1 MAREQLLAILRS
13 LHRFAATGEVGG
25 LTDADL
31 VERFA
36 AGGDEAAFE
45 VLVWRHGPAVLNICH
60 RVLGRSHDAEDAFQA
75 TFLVLV
81 RKARSI
87 RRRQAVAAWLY
98 RVAHRVALQAKVRAR
113 RRAARERPA
122 VGAMAAPA
130 ADEVANRDLRAVLED
145 EVHRLPAKYRLP
157 VLLCY
162 LGGQSTEQAAQALG
176 CPRGT
181 ILSRLAWARQ
191 RLRGRLT
198 RRGLTLSTGAV
209 TALLARSAAP
219 AAALHGLVNSTLKV
233 AKWFA
238 ARSVGAGG
246 VPPEPVLSLTEGVLR
261 SMFLNKVKVAALVLV
276 VIVLAGAGGSLWFHP
291 AVGDS
296 VHRDGPQG
304 GSIAGQVGAGKEP
317 AKAAIP
323 DGRRRE
329 AVIRLPAGTWVKEFE
344 APQYGSGRI
353 TWKYEDDRVT
363 GLIEG
368 SGMGGE
374 FELATEAEISLS
386 RHGTVYGVL
395 TSVKLNRLKLPEMEE
410 LADLKP
416 FVGLWPAVEPLLSE
430 VMTDLPF
437 SYQCRVSGDRLVI
450 NTFRMLLCGPNPL
463 GKVGALIVGGNKEL
477 APLGFFQALAIV
489 EGSYTAADGKEK
501 EPLPG
506 SSTLTKPRT
515 RKK

>member
-13 LHRFAATGEVGG
+13 LRRFSAGEVGG
-25 LTDADL
+25 LADNEL
-31 VERFA
+31 LERFVA
-36 AGGDEAAFE
+36 RGDEAAFE

-75 TFLVLV
+75 TFLILV

-87 RRRQAVAAWLY
+87 RRWQAVGAWLY
-98 RVAHRVALQAKVRAR
+98 RVAQRVALRSRAR
-113 RRAARERPA
+113 ARHREARERHVAFTA
-122 VGAMAAPA
+122 VAPE
-130 ADEVANRDLRAVLED
+130 ADEVAARDLRAALEE
-145 EVHRLPAKYRLP
+145 EVHRLPEKYRLP

-162 LGGQSTEQAAQALG
+162 FSGQSTEQAAQALG

-191 RLRGRLT
+191 RLRGRLA
-198 RRGLTLSTGAV
+198 RRGLAPSAV
-209 TALLARSAAP
+209 ALTALLSRGAAP
-219 AAALHGLVNSTLKV
+219 AAALTGLVNSTLKA

-238 ARSVGAGG
+238 AGSVGAGAA
-246 VPPEPVLSLTEGVLR
+246 PPEPVLSLTEGVLR
-261 SMFLNKVKVAALVLV
+261 SMFLDKMKLAALMLV
-276 VIVLAGAGGSLWFHP
+276 VALLAGAGGSFWFHP
-291 AVGDS
+291 AAGDS
-296 VHRDGPQG
+296 LHRDGPEG
-304 GSIAGQVGAGKEP
+304 DSTTGPVGAGKDP
-317 AKAAIP
+317 AKPTVP

-329 AVIRLPAGTWVKEFE
+329 AIIRLPAGTWVKEFE

-353 TWKYEDDRVT
+353 TWKYDDDRVT

-374 FELATEAEISLS
+374 IELATEAEIALS
-386 RHGTVYGVL
+386 RHGTVYGIL
-395 TSVKLNRLKLPEMEE
+395 TGVKLNRLKLPEMEE
-410 LADLKP
+410 FAEFKP

-437 SYQCRVSGDRLVI
+437 SYQCRLTGDRLVI
-450 NTFRMLLCGPNPL
+450 TNFRMLLCGPNPL
-463 GKVGALIVGGNKEL
+463 GKVGALVAGSHNEL

-506 SSTLTKPRT
+506 SSTLTKPRN

>member
-1 MAREQLLAILRS
+1 MAREQLLTILRS
-13 LHRFAATGEVGG
+13 LRRFSATDAVGG

-36 AGGDEAAFE
+36 VHGDEAAFE
-45 VLVWRHGPAVLNICH
+45 VLVWRHGPAVLTICH

-87 RRRQAVAAWLY
+87 RRRQAVGAWLY
-98 RVAHRVALQAKVRAR
+98 RVAYRVALQAKARAR
-113 RRAARERPA
+113 RVAARERQGVVVQA
-122 VGAMAAPA
+122 VSA
-130 ADEVANRDLRAVLED
+130 ADEAADRDLRAALED
-145 EVHRLPAKYRLP
+145 EVDRLPEKYRLP

-209 TALLARSAAP
+209 AAVLARNAAP
-219 AAALHGLVNSTLKV
+219 AATLTALVNSTLKV

-238 ARSVGAGG
+238 AGSVGAGA
-246 VPPEPVLSLTEGVLR
+246 VPPEPVLSLTEGVIR
-261 SMFLNKVKVAALVLV
+261 SMFLNKMKVVALVFV
-276 VIVLAGAGGSLWFHP
+276 VLVLAGAGGSIWWHP
-291 AVGDS
+291 AVGDA
-296 VHRDGPQG
+296 VHRDGAEANSTHAQ
-304 GSIAGQVGAGKEP
+304 AGAGKEP
-317 AKAAIP
+317 ARAAVP

-329 AVIRLPAGTWVKEFE
+329 AVIRLPVGTWVKEFE
-344 APQYGSGRI
+344 VPQYGSGRI

-368 SGMGGE
+368 SVMGGE

-395 TSVKLNRLKLPEMEE
+395 TGVKLNRLRLPEMEE
-410 LADLKP
+410 LAEFKP
-416 FVGLWPAVEPLLSE
+416 FIGLWPAVEPLLSE

-450 NTFRMLLCGPNPL
+450 NNFRMLLCGPNPL
-463 GKVGALIVGGNKEL
+463 GKAGAVLASKEL
-477 APLGFFQALAIV
+477 LPLGIFQALAVV
-489 EGSYTAADGKEK
+489 EGSYTAADEK
-501 EPLPG
+501 ERAPLPG
-506 SSTLTKPRT
+506 SSNLTKPRS